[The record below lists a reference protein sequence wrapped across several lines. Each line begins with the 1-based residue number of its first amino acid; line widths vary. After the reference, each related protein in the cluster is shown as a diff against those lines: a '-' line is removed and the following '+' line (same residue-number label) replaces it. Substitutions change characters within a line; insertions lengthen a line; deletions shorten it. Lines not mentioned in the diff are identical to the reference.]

1 MLLFLFNSLCLLL
14 KSLKT
19 KSEKTKTSKLNMSN
33 NTMLDNIKDTYADLL
48 SFLKNPSDEAGPELS
63 VVQKFN
69 TVISLLIIEIPLMAV
84 LILLISG
91 LETLGLVDP
100 DNHKILDMIKSYPVV
115 LLLVLTV
122 VIGPLIEELIFR
134 LYLRYK
140 NNYALHFLISL
151 VSLTGARNEQ
161 KAETFFIS
169 LWKKRYKF
177 IFYFSAIIFGL
188 IHISNFEF
196 SYTILLLSP
205 ILVAPQI
212 ILGLFIGYL
221 RVRIGFVSGLL
232 LHSLHNAFFIGIPL
246 FFMLNDTEKLN
257 TETSLYSIKIE
268 ETNDISIP
276 SYQKNYP
283 DSIAYKNVS
292 LKTTLTYLL
301 NTNEILLKTND
312 KEMLDKT
319 LHLNFKNK
327 SKDSSKT
334 KSIALNQLA
343 KSYDFKIK
351 KNTIPTEVW
360 NLEVVNPAVLSKY
373 KSNNKTSGNM
383 ITVNPKEIIIEKSK
397 ISALVYALIP
407 KCNKLILDNTGS
419 VDNYNLTVK
428 INDFESIKKQLKEKY
443 GLSLVKQKIDLEHF
457 TVEFQKP
464 E

>member
-1 MLLFLFNSLCLLL
+1 
-14 KSLKT
+14 
-19 KSEKTKTSKLNMSN
+19 MSN
-33 NTMLDNIKDTYADLL
+33 NTMLDNIKETYTDLI
-48 SFLKNPSDEAGPELS
+48 SFLKNPIDEAGPELS
-63 VVQKFN
+63 IAQKFKS
-69 TVISLLIIEIPLMAV
+69 VISLLIIEIPLMAV

-100 DNHKILDMIKSYPVV
+100 DNHKIMDMIKSYPVV

-140 NNYALHFLISL
+140 DNYALRFLISI
-151 VSLTGARNEQ
+151 VSLTGVRNEQ

-177 IFYFSAIIFGL
+177 IFYFSAVIFGL

-212 ILGLFIGYL
+212 ILGLIIGYS
-221 RVRIGFVSGLL
+221 RVRNGFVSGLL

-257 TETSLYSIKIE
+257 AETSSFAIKIE

-276 SYQKNYP
+276 STLKNYP
-283 DSIAYKNVS
+283 DSLVYKNVS
-292 LKTTLTYLL
+292 LKTTLIYLL
-301 NTNEILLKTND
+301 NTNEILLNTND
-312 KEMLDKT
+312 TVMLDKT

-351 KNTIPTEVW
+351 KSTIPTEVW
-360 NLEVVNPAVLSKY
+360 NLEVVNPGLLSKY
-373 KSNNKTSGNM
+373 KSNNNISGNM
-383 ITVNPKEIIIEKSK
+383 ITINSEEIIIEKAK
-397 ISALVYALIP
+397 ISALVNALIP
-407 KCNKLILDNTGS
+407 KSNKMILDKTGS
-419 VDNYNLTVK
+419 EDNYNLTLK
-428 INDFESIKKQLKEKY
+428 INDFESVKKQLKEKY

>member
-1 MLLFLFNSLCLLL
+1 
-14 KSLKT
+14 
-19 KSEKTKTSKLNMSN
+19 MSN
-33 NTMLDNIKDTYADLL
+33 NTMLDNIKETYTDLI

-63 VVQKFN
+63 IALKFKS
-69 TVISLLIIEIPLMAV
+69 VISLLIIEIPLMAV

-91 LETLGLVDP
+91 LETLGFIDS

-122 VIGPLIEELIFR
+122 VIGPLIEEFIFR

-140 NNYALHFLISL
+140 NNYALHFLISI
-151 VSLTGARNEQ
+151 VSLTGVRNEQ

-177 IFYFSAIIFGL
+177 IFYFSAVIFGL
-188 IHISNFEF
+188 IHISNYEF
-196 SYTILLLSP
+196 SYTILLLTP

-212 ILGLFIGYL
+212 ISGLIIGYL
-221 RVRIGFVSGLL
+221 RVRNGFISGLL

-257 TETSLYSIKIE
+257 DETSLYSIKIE

-283 DSIAYKNVS
+283 DSLVYKNVS

-301 NTNEILLKTND
+301 NTNEILLNTND
-312 KEMLDKT
+312 TVMLDKT

-351 KNTIPTEVW
+351 KSTTPTEVW
-360 NLEVVNPAVLSKY
+360 NLEVTNQALLSKY
-373 KSNNKTSGNM
+373 KSNNNAYGNI

-407 KCNKLILDNTGS
+407 KSNKMILDKTGS
-419 VDNYNLTVK
+419 EDNYNLTLK

-443 GLSLVKQKIDLEHF
+443 GLSLVKQKINLEHF

>member
-1 MLLFLFNSLCLLL
+1 
-14 KSLKT
+14 
-19 KSEKTKTSKLNMSN
+19 
-33 NTMLDNIKDTYADLL
+33 MLDNLKETFTDLI
-48 SFLKNPSDEAGPELS
+48 SFLKNPVDEAGPELS
-63 VVQKFN
+63 AAKKFK
-69 TVISLLIIEIPLMAV
+69 TLISLLIIEIPLMAI

-91 LETLGLVDP
+91 LETLGLVDA
-100 DNHKILDMIKSYPVV
+100 DNHKILDMIKSYPV
-115 LLLVLTV
+115 LLLLLLTV

-140 NNYALHFLISL
+140 NNYALHFLISI
-151 VSLTGARNEQ
+151 VSITGVRNEQ
-161 KAETFFIS
+161 KAETFLIS
-169 LWKKRYKF
+169 FWKKRYKY
-177 IFYFSAIIFGL
+177 IFYFSAVIFGL

-212 ILGLFIGYL
+212 ILGIIIGYI
-221 RVRIGFVSGLL
+221 RVRNGFVSGLL

-246 FFMLNDTEKLN
+246 FFMFNDTEKLN
-257 TETSLYSIKIE
+257 VETSLYSIKIE

-276 SYQKNYP
+276 STQKNYS
-283 DSIAYKNVS
+283 DSIVYNNVS

-327 SKDSSKT
+327 SKDSSRT

-343 KSYDFKIK
+343 KSYDFKII

-360 NLEVVNPAVLSKY
+360 NLEVVNRALLLKY
-373 KSNNKTSGNM
+373 KSNNNAYGNM
-383 ITVNPKEIIIEKSK
+383 ITINPKEIIIKKSK
-397 ISALVYALIP
+397 INALIHALIP
-407 KCNKLILDNTGS
+407 KSNKMILDKTGS
-419 VDNYNLTVK
+419 KDNYNITLKTK
-428 INDFESIKKQLKEKY
+428 DFISIKKQLKEKY
-443 GLSLVKQKIDLEHF
+443 GLSLVKQKINLEHIMI
-457 TVEFQKP
+457 EFQKP

>member
-1 MLLFLFNSLCLLL
+1 
-14 KSLKT
+14 
-19 KSEKTKTSKLNMSN
+19 
-33 NTMLDNIKDTYADLL
+33 MLDNIKETYTDLI
-48 SFLKNPSDEAGPELS
+48 SFLKNPIDEAGPELS
-63 VVQKFN
+63 IAQKFKS
-69 TVISLLIIEIPLMAV
+69 VISLLIIEIPLMAV

-100 DNHKILDMIKSYPVV
+100 DNHKIMDMIKSYPVV

-140 NNYALHFLISL
+140 DNYALRFLISI
-151 VSLTGARNEQ
+151 VSLTGVRNEQ

-177 IFYFSAIIFGL
+177 IFYFSAVIFGL

-212 ILGLFIGYL
+212 ILGLIIGYS
-221 RVRIGFVSGLL
+221 RVRNGFVSGLL

-257 TETSLYSIKIE
+257 DETSLYSIKIE

-301 NTNEILLKTND
+301 NTNEILLNTND
-312 KEMLDKT
+312 TVMLDKT

-351 KNTIPTEVW
+351 KSTIPTEVW
-360 NLEVVNPAVLSKY
+360 NLEVTNQALLSKY
-373 KSNNKTSGNM
+373 KSNNNAYGNI

-407 KCNKLILDNTGS
+407 KSNKMILDKTGS
-419 VDNYNLTVK
+419 EDNYNLTLK

-457 TVEFQKP
+457 TVEFQKQ
-464 E
+464 

>member
-1 MLLFLFNSLCLLL
+1 MFVAKEFENI
-14 KSLKT
+14 KQKRKT
-19 KSEKTKTSKLNMSN
+19 KILKLNMSN
-33 NTMLDNIKDTYADLL
+33 DTMLDNIKETYTDLL
-48 SFLKNPSDEAGPELS
+48 SFLKNPRDEAGPELS
-63 VVQKFN
+63 IAQKFN

-91 LETLGLVDP
+91 LETLGLIDA
-100 DNHKILDMIKSYPVV
+100 DNHKILDMIKTFPVV
-115 LLLVLTV
+115 MLLILTV
-122 VIGPLIEELIFR
+122 VIGPMIEELIFR

-140 NNYALHFLISL
+140 NNYALHFLISI
-151 VSLTGARNEQ
+151 VSLTGVRNEQ

-177 IFYFSAIIFGL
+177 IFYFSAMIFGL
-188 IHISNFEF
+188 IHITNYEF

-212 ILGLFIGYL
+212 ISGLIIGYL
-221 RVRIGFVSGLL
+221 RVRMGFVSGLV

-257 TETSLYSIKIE
+257 FETSSFAIKIE

-276 SYQKNYP
+276 STQKNYP
-283 DSIAYKNVS
+283 DSIVYKNVS

-301 NTNEILLKTND
+301 NTNEKLINTND
-312 KEMLDKT
+312 TIMLEKT

-334 KSIALNQLA
+334 KSIAINQLA

-351 KNTIPTEVW
+351 KSTIQTEVW
-360 NLEVVNPAVLSKY
+360 NLELVNPALLLKY
-373 KSNNKTSGNM
+373 KSNNNAFGNM
-383 ITVNPKEIIIEKSK
+383 ITINSEEIIIKKSK
-397 ISALVYALIP
+397 IAALVYALIP
-407 KCNKLILDNTGS
+407 KSNKMILDKTGS
-419 VDNYNLTVK
+419 RDNFNLTLK
-428 INDFESIKKQLKEKY
+428 IKDFESIKKQLKEKY
-443 GLSLVKQKIDLEHF
+443 GLSLVKQKIHLNHF
-457 TVEFQKP
+457 TVKFQKP

>member
-1 MLLFLFNSLCLLL
+1 
-14 KSLKT
+14 
-19 KSEKTKTSKLNMSN
+19 MSN
-33 NTMLDNIKDTYADLL
+33 NIMLNNLKETFIDLI
-48 SFLKNPSDEAGPELS
+48 SFLKNPVDEAGPELS
-63 VVQKFN
+63 VNKKLK
-69 TVISLLIIEIPLMAV
+69 TLISLLIIEIPLMVV

-91 LETLGLVDP
+91 LETLELVDP

-151 VSLTGARNEQ
+151 VSLTGVRNEQ
-161 KAETFFIS
+161 KAETFLIS

-177 IFYFSAIIFGL
+177 IFYFSAVLFGL

-212 ILGLFIGYL
+212 ILGLIIGYV
-221 RVRIGFVSGLL
+221 RVRNGFVSGLL
-232 LHSLHNAFFIGIPL
+232 MHSLHNAFFIGIPL
-246 FFMLNDTEKLN
+246 FFMFNDTEKLN
-257 TETSLYSIKIE
+257 AETRLYSIKIE
-268 ETNDISIP
+268 ETNDIAIP
-276 SYQKNYP
+276 STQKNHS
-283 DSIAYKNVS
+283 DSIVYKNVS

-312 KEMLDKT
+312 KEMLDNT
-319 LHLNFKNK
+319 LNLNFKNK
-327 SKDSSKT
+327 SKDSSRT

-351 KNTIPTEVW
+351 KSTKATEVW
-360 NLEVVNPAVLSKY
+360 NLEVINPALLLKN
-373 KSNNKTSGNM
+373 KSNKNAYGNM
-383 ITVNPKEIIIEKSK
+383 ITINPEEIIIKKSK
-397 ISALVYALIP
+397 INALINALMP
-407 KCNKLILDNTGS
+407 KINKMILDKTGNK
-419 VDNYNLTVK
+419 DNYNITLKT
-428 INDFESIKKQLKEKY
+428 NDFESIKKQLKEKY
-443 GLSLVKQKIDLEHF
+443 GLSLVKQKVNLEHIMI
-457 TVEFQKP
+457 EFQKP

>member
-1 MLLFLFNSLCLLL
+1 
-14 KSLKT
+14 
-19 KSEKTKTSKLNMSN
+19 MSN
-33 NTMLDNIKDTYADLL
+33 NIMLDNLKQTFTDLI
-48 SFLKNPSDEAGPELS
+48 SFLKNPRDEAGPELS
-63 VVQKFN
+63 VAQKFKS
-69 TVISLLIIEIPLMAV
+69 VISLLIIEIPLMAV

-100 DNHKILDMIKSYPVV
+100 DNHKILEMIKSYPVV

-122 VIGPLIEELIFR
+122 VIGPLIEEFIFR

-140 NNYALHFLISL
+140 NNYALHFLISI
-151 VSLTGARNEQ
+151 VSLTGVRNEQ

-177 IFYFSAIIFGL
+177 IFYFSAVIFGL

-212 ILGLFIGYL
+212 ILGLIIGYS
-221 RVRIGFVSGLL
+221 RVRNGFVSGLL

-257 TETSLYSIKIE
+257 AETSLYSIKIE

-276 SYQKNYP
+276 STLKNYP
-283 DSIAYKNVS
+283 DSLVYKNVS

-301 NTNEILLKTND
+301 NTNEILLNTND
-312 KEMLDKT
+312 TVMLDKT

-351 KNTIPTEVW
+351 KSTILTEVW
-360 NLEVVNPAVLSKY
+360 NLEVVNPALLLKY
-373 KSNNKTSGNM
+373 RSNNNAFGNM
-383 ITVNPKEIIIEKSK
+383 ITINSEEIIIEKAK
-397 ISALVYALIP
+397 ISALVNALIP
-407 KCNKLILDNTGS
+407 KSNKMILDKTGS
-419 VDNYNLTVK
+419 DDNYNLTLK
-428 INDFESIKKQLKEKY
+428 TKDFESIKKELKEKY
-443 GLSLVKQKIDLEHF
+443 GLSLVKQKINLEHF

>member
-1 MLLFLFNSLCLLL
+1 
-14 KSLKT
+14 
-19 KSEKTKTSKLNMSN
+19 MSN
-33 NTMLDNIKDTYADLL
+33 NIMLDNLKETFADLI
-48 SFLKNPSDEAGPELS
+48 SFLKNPADEAGPELS
-63 VVQKFN
+63 VAKKLK
-69 TVISLLIIEIPLMAV
+69 TLISLLIIEIPLMVV

-100 DNHKILDMIKSYPVV
+100 DNHKILDMIKSYPVA
-115 LLLVLTV
+115 LLLLLTV

-151 VSLTGARNEQ
+151 VSLTGVRNEQ
-161 KAETFFIS
+161 KAETFLIS

-177 IFYFSAIIFGL
+177 IFYFSAVIFGL

-212 ILGLFIGYL
+212 ILGLIIGYL
-221 RVRIGFVSGLL
+221 RVRNGFVLGLL

-257 TETSLYSIKIE
+257 VETSLYSIKIE
-268 ETNDISIP
+268 ETNDIAVP
-276 SYQKNYP
+276 STQKNYS
-283 DSIAYKNVS
+283 DSIVYKNVS

-301 NTNEILLKTND
+301 NTNDILLKTND
-312 KEMLDKT
+312 KEMLEQT

-327 SKDSSKT
+327 SKDSSRT

-343 KSYDFKIK
+343 KSYNFKIK
-351 KNTIPTEVW
+351 KSTKATEVW
-360 NLEVVNPAVLSKY
+360 NLEVVNPALLLKN
-373 KSNNKTSGNM
+373 KSNKNAYGNM
-383 ITVNPKEIIIEKSK
+383 ITISPEEIIIKKSK
-397 ISALVYALIP
+397 IKALIHALIP
-407 KCNKLILDNTGS
+407 KSNKMILDKTGS
-419 VDNYNLTVK
+419 KDNYNITLKTK
-428 INDFESIKKQLKEKY
+428 DFISIKKQLKEKY
-443 GLSLVKQKIDLEHF
+443 GLSLVKQKINLEHIMI
-457 TVEFQKP
+457 EFQKL

>member
-1 MLLFLFNSLCLLL
+1 
-14 KSLKT
+14 
-19 KSEKTKTSKLNMSN
+19 
-33 NTMLDNIKDTYADLL
+33 MLDNIKETYTDLI
-48 SFLKNPSDEAGPELS
+48 SFLKNPIDEAGPELS
-63 VVQKFN
+63 IAQKFKS
-69 TVISLLIIEIPLMAV
+69 VISLLIIEIPLMAV

-100 DNHKILDMIKSYPVV
+100 DNHKIMDMIKSYPVV

-122 VIGPLIEELIFR
+122 VFGPLIEELIFR

-140 NNYALHFLISL
+140 DNYALRFLISI
-151 VSLTGARNEQ
+151 VSLTGVRNEQ

-177 IFYFSAIIFGL
+177 IFYFSAVIFGL

-212 ILGLFIGYL
+212 ILGLIIGYS
-221 RVRIGFVSGLL
+221 RVRNGFVSGLL

-246 FFMLNDTEKLN
+246 FFMLNDTEKIN
-257 TETSLYSIKIE
+257 VETSSFTIKIE

-301 NTNEILLKTND
+301 NTNEILLNTND
-312 KEMLDKT
+312 TIMLDKT

-327 SKDSSKT
+327 SKNSSKT

-351 KNTIPTEVW
+351 KSTIPTEVW
-360 NLEVVNPAVLSKY
+360 NLEVTNQALLSKY
-373 KSNNKTSGNM
+373 KSNNNAYGNI

-407 KCNKLILDNTGS
+407 KSNKMILDKTGS
-419 VDNYNLTVK
+419 EDNYNLTLK

-443 GLSLVKQKIDLEHF
+443 GLSLVQQKIDLEHF
-457 TVEFQKP
+457 TVDFQKP

>member
-1 MLLFLFNSLCLLL
+1 
-14 KSLKT
+14 
-19 KSEKTKTSKLNMSN
+19 
-33 NTMLDNIKDTYADLL
+33 MLDNIKETYTDLI
-48 SFLKNPSDEAGPELS
+48 SFLKNPIDEAGPELS
-63 VVQKFN
+63 IAQKFKS
-69 TVISLLIIEIPLMAV
+69 VISLLIIEIPLMAV

-100 DNHKILDMIKSYPVV
+100 DNHKIMDMIKSYPVV

-140 NNYALHFLISL
+140 DNYALRFLISI
-151 VSLTGARNEQ
+151 VSLTGVRNEQ

-177 IFYFSAIIFGL
+177 IFYFSAVIFGL

-212 ILGLFIGYL
+212 ILGLIIGYS
-221 RVRIGFVSGLL
+221 RVRNGFVSGLL

-257 TETSLYSIKIE
+257 DETSLYSIKIE

-283 DSIAYKNVS
+283 DSLVYKNVS

-301 NTNEILLKTND
+301 NTNEILLNTND
-312 KEMLDKT
+312 TVMLDKT

-351 KNTIPTEVW
+351 KSTIPTEVW
-360 NLEVVNPAVLSKY
+360 NLEVTNQALLSKY
-373 KSNNKTSGNM
+373 KSNNNAYGNI

-407 KCNKLILDNTGS
+407 KSNKMILDKTGS
-419 VDNYNLTVK
+419 EDNYNLTLK

>member
-1 MLLFLFNSLCLLL
+1 
-14 KSLKT
+14 
-19 KSEKTKTSKLNMSN
+19 MSN
-33 NTMLDNIKDTYADLL
+33 NTMLDNIKETYTDLI
-48 SFLKNPSDEAGPELS
+48 SFLKNPIDEAGPELS
-63 VVQKFN
+63 IAQKFKS
-69 TVISLLIIEIPLMAV
+69 VISLLIIEIPLMAV

-100 DNHKILDMIKSYPVV
+100 DNHKIMDMIKSYPVV

-140 NNYALHFLISL
+140 DNYALRFLISI
-151 VSLTGARNEQ
+151 VSLTGVRNEQ

-177 IFYFSAIIFGL
+177 IFYFSAVIFGL

-212 ILGLFIGYL
+212 ILGLIIGYS
-221 RVRIGFVSGLL
+221 RVRNGFVSGLL

-257 TETSLYSIKIE
+257 VETSSFAIKIE

-312 KEMLDKT
+312 TKMLEKT

-351 KNTIPTEVW
+351 KSTIPTEVW
-360 NLEVVNPAVLSKY
+360 NLEVVNQALLSKY
-373 KSNNKTSGNM
+373 KSNNNAYGNI

-407 KCNKLILDNTGS
+407 KSNKMILDKTGS
-419 VDNYNLTVK
+419 EDNYNLTLK

-457 TVEFQKP
+457 TVEFQKQ
-464 E
+464 

>member
-1 MLLFLFNSLCLLL
+1 MFVAKDFEN
-14 KSLKT
+14 KKRKT
-19 KSEKTKTSKLNMSN
+19 KILKLNMSN
-33 NTMLDNIKDTYADLL
+33 NTMLDNIKETYTDLI
-48 SFLKNPSDEAGPELS
+48 SFLKNPIDEAGSELS
-63 VVQKFN
+63 IAQKFKS
-69 TVISLLIIEIPLMAV
+69 VISLLIIEIPLMAV

-140 NNYALHFLISL
+140 DNYALRFLISI
-151 VSLTGARNEQ
+151 VSLTGVRNEQ

-177 IFYFSAIIFGL
+177 IFYFSAVIFGL

-212 ILGLFIGYL
+212 ILGLIIGYS
-221 RVRIGFVSGLL
+221 RVRMGFISGLL

-257 TETSLYSIKIE
+257 AETSSFAIKIE

-276 SYQKNYP
+276 STLKNYP
-283 DSIAYKNVS
+283 DSLVYKNVS

-301 NTNEILLKTND
+301 NTNEILLNTND
-312 KEMLDKT
+312 TVMLDKT

-327 SKDSSKT
+327 SKDSSTT

-351 KNTIPTEVW
+351 KSTIPTAVW
-360 NLEVVNPAVLSKY
+360 NLEVVNPALLLKY
-373 KSNNKTSGNM
+373 KSNNNTFGNM
-383 ITVNPKEIIIEKSK
+383 ITINSEEIIIEKAK
-397 ISALVYALIP
+397 ISALVNALIP
-407 KCNKLILDNTGS
+407 KSNKMILDKTGS
-419 VDNYNLTVK
+419 DDNYNLTLK
-428 INDFESIKKQLKEKY
+428 TKDFESIKKELKEKY
-443 GLSLVKQKIDLEHF
+443 GLSLVKQKINLEHF

>member
-1 MLLFLFNSLCLLL
+1 
-14 KSLKT
+14 
-19 KSEKTKTSKLNMSN
+19 MSN
-33 NTMLDNIKDTYADLL
+33 NTMLDNLKQTFTDLI
-48 SFLKNPSDEAGPELS
+48 SFLKNPRDEAGPELS
-63 VVQKFN
+63 VAQKFKS
-69 TVISLLIIEIPLMAV
+69 VISLLIIEIPLMAV

-140 NNYALHFLISL
+140 NNYALHFLISI

-177 IFYFSAIIFGL
+177 IFYFSAVIFGL

-212 ILGLFIGYL
+212 ILGLIIGYS
-221 RVRIGFVSGLL
+221 RVRMGFISGLL

-257 TETSLYSIKIE
+257 AETSSFSIKIE

-276 SYQKNYP
+276 STLKNYP
-283 DSIAYKNVS
+283 DSLVYKNVS

-301 NTNEILLKTND
+301 NTNEILLNTND
-312 KEMLDKT
+312 TVMLDKT

-327 SKDSSKT
+327 SKDSSQT

-351 KNTIPTEVW
+351 KSTIPTEVW
-360 NLEVVNPAVLSKY
+360 NLEVTNQALLSKY
-373 KSNNKTSGNM
+373 KSNNNAYGNI

-397 ISALVYALIP
+397 ISALVYTLIP
-407 KCNKLILDNTGS
+407 KSNKMILDKTGS
-419 VDNYNLTVK
+419 EDNYNLTLK

-443 GLSLVKQKIDLEHF
+443 GLSLVKQKINLEHF